1 MAYKVTVSFSG
12 VISASKGKV
21 IEINDSALADDLLK
35 AGYIIPFEADKP
47 KTKAIEPKT
56 EEIEPKTKA
65 DEPKTEGDKPKTTKR
80 KGK

>member
-1 MAYKVTVSFSG
+1 MRYKAIVSFSG

-47 KTKAIEPKT
+47 KTEAVKPQN
-56 EEIEPKTKA
+56 
-65 DEPKTEGDKPKTTKR
+65 EGEKPKTTKR
-80 KGK
+80 KGKSNES

>member
-47 KTKAIEPKT
+47 KNK
-56 EEIEPKTKA
+56 EIEPKTKA
-65 DEPKTEGDKPKTTKR
+65 DEHKTEGDKPKTTKR

>member
-47 KTKAIEPKT
+47 KTK
-56 EEIEPKTKA
+56 EIEPKTKA